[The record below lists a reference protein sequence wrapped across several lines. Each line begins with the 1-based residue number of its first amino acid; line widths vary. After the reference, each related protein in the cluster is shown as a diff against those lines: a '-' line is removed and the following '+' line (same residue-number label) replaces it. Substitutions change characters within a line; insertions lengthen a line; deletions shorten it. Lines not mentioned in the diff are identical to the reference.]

1 MTATTES
8 TGVAR
13 GVVSRRELGWGWLR
27 GEATGTGTLGFSG
40 IRIMFGA
47 IWLFDGLLKWN
58 LFALGQ
64 MQGVVDG
71 FGVSYLS
78 ANWVLVG
85 TLVGLGETFGGLAM
99 MVGFAPRLAAAWSA
113 VIAGLIWAYGGFGGW
128 GQAGYTDPGGDL
140 MLALIFVGLLFA
152 PYAYS
157 LASHWKIRERLA
169 GPGVGRRL
177 LRALLT

>member
-1 MTATTES
+1 S
-8 TGVAR
+8 QQK
-13 GVVSRRELGWGWLR
+13 LGFSWPWK
-27 GEATGTGTLGFSG
+27 EATETGTRAFSG

-71 FGVSYLS
+71 FGINYLS
-78 ANWVLVG
+78 ANWVLIG
-85 TLVGLGETFGGLAM
+85 TLVGLGETFGGLGM
-99 MVGFAPRLAAAWSA
+99 MLGIFPRLAAAWSA
-113 VIAGLIWAYGGFGGW
+113 VLAGLIWAYNGFGGW
-128 GQAGYTDPGGDL
+128 GQPGYTDLGGDL
-140 MLALIFVGLLFA
+140 MLGLIFVGLIFA

-169 GPGVGRRL
+169 GPGAGRQL